1 MRRAAAD
8 AREPDRTSVLRLL
21 LTLASF
27 AVTLYAGVR
36 LLKGDTRSIVLWFVG
51 AAVVHDLVL
60 LPLYTSVD
68 RALQRLLRGSGKR
81 AGAGE
86 RMGERTGTP
95 RINFVRVPAFV
106 SGVLFLLWF
115 PLILDQVQRYE
126 PYTTMSADVFWGRWL
141 LITAALFGC
150 SAGCFLVGEWRG
162 WRRGGRRRKG
172 STTDK

>member
-8 AREPDRTSVLRLL
+8 TRDPDRTSVLRLL

-36 LLKGDTRSIVLWFVG
+36 LLKGDAVSIVLWFVG

-60 LPLYTSVD
+60 LPLYTAAD
-68 RALQRLLRGSGKR
+68 RALQSVPGAAGARGSGR
-81 AGAGE
+81 
-86 RMGERTGTP
+86 GTP
-95 RINFVRVPAFV
+95 GINFVRVPAFV

-126 PYTTMSADVFWGRWL
+126 AYTTMSADVFWGRWL
-141 LITAALFGC
+141 LITAALFAF
-150 SAGCFLVGEWRG
+150 SAGCFVVGG
-162 WRRGGRRRKG
+162 WRARRRKG
-172 STTDK
+172 STTD